1 LIAQG
6 DQSGGL
12 SEKDA
17 EVDCSVIIPAYNA
30 AAFIGAAIADA
41 LGQSDLTVEV
51 LVVDDCSTDQTAAV
65 VAGLGDPRLVYVRQ
79 DRNGGPARARNVG
92 LDRSRGRWVSILDA
106 DDRIQTHRLSQLI
119 ARAETNH
126 LDVVS
131 DNLWVE
137 QGGRRSLHIP
147 ETLDGRLTMLSLTD
161 LFDGSRM
168 GQKRPEYGYLK
179 PLFRSSFI
187 ARHGL
192 RYDETLRIG
201 EDLMFVADCLVRGG
215 RYGRVS
221 TCDYTY
227 VKHEESISHRLK
239 PGQVEAMIEAD
250 ARFLRLH
257 GSALDPGQRVSVL
270 AHMRNLNSA
279 AAYIRMLE
287 AIKQGSAGAL
297 ASELVRHPAAAVN
310 FREPLEI
317 RLRRLFSRAPRP
329 PLSKGDRSVRPQK
342 RA

>member
-6 DQSGGL
+6 DQSGGRGD
-12 SEKDA
+12 KDG
-17 EVDCSVIIPAYNA
+17 EIDCSVIIPAYNA
-30 AAFIGAAIADA
+30 AAFIAAAIADA
-41 LGQSDLTVEV
+41 LGQLDLKVEV
-51 LVVDDCSTDQTAAV
+51 LVVDDCSTDQTAAL
-65 VAGLGDPRLVYVRQ
+65 VAGLGDPRIVYLRQ

-106 DDRIQTHRLSQLI
+106 DDRIQAHRLSQLI
-119 ARAETNH
+119 ARAEMDH
-126 LDVVS
+126 LDIVS
-131 DNLWVE
+131 DNLWVA
-137 QGGRRSLHIP
+137 QGGGRSLHIP
-147 ETLDGRLTMLSLTD
+147 EILDGRLTMLTLTD

-168 GQKRPEYGYLK
+168 GQKRAEYGYLK

-201 EDLMFVADCLVRGG
+201 EDLMFVAECLVRGG

-221 TCDYTY
+221 SCDYTY
-227 VKHEESISHRLK
+227 VKHEDSISHRLK
-239 PGQVEAMIEAD
+239 PGQVEAMIDAD

-257 GSALDPGQRVSVL
+257 RSTLDQGQRAAVA
-270 AHMRNLNSA
+270 AHLRNLKSA

-297 ASELVRHPAAAVN
+297 ASELVRHPAAALS

-317 RLRRLFSRAPRP
+317 RLRRLFSRPARASGSEDDPAVRRP
-329 PLSKGDRSVRPQK
+329 
-342 RA
+342 